1 VPDFTAGLIM
11 GFTGNDYRTELEG
24 CMTDLEPLAK
34 DAKTALGD
42 IKHFHLMKFAG
53 DLGNFIWMLPNAV
66 STCGTLTELKA
77 DLDAMLDWAKILKHP
92 LKVSKI
98 ASKNWLFHG
107 AEIKADIEKE
117 EAAWASANFYSAG
130 QDTAAVLIGLVP
142 EDTDDNKLVLEYIL
156 N

>member
-1 VPDFTAGLIM
+1 
-11 GFTGNDYRTELEG
+11 
-24 CMTDLEPLAK
+24 MTDLEPIATDLETILNDVKGKHFLAVAQ
-34 DAKTALGD
+34 DLGD
-42 IKHFHLMKFAG
+42 I
-53 DLGNFIWMLPNAV
+53 IWMIPDAV
-66 STCGTLTELKA
+66 SSCSELTQLQA
-77 DLDAMLDWAKILKHP
+77 DIQVMTDWAQVLKQP
-92 LKVSKI
+92 TKVAKV

>member
-1 VPDFTAGLIM
+1 
-11 GFTGNDYRTELEG
+11 
-24 CMTDLEPLAK
+24 MTDLEPLAK

-66 STCGTLTELKA
+66 STCGELTELKA

-107 AEIKADIEKE
+107 KQIKKDIETE
-117 EAAWASANFYSAG
+117 EADWAAADYFGAG
-130 QDTAAVLIGLVP
+130 DETAMVALGLVP
-142 EDTDDNKLVLEYIL
+142 LDTMT
-156 N
+156 